1 MLTAAR
7 SLVRR
12 HVPSAPVVA
21 LVLGLALVG
30 ASSPLSAA
38 GTSPATPLANTGT
51 ARVDFKPSDW
61 MKVDLDVH
69 GVRVERILLKRPTG
83 VTGLVTRHQE
93 ANRVTVTILNGSDR
107 DIEPSVAVAAFDD
120 EGHLLAAGNT
130 GLSIK
135 TLKAGQFREVVVHLG
150 GVYRHLGEA
159 STVYVTLEY

>member
-12 HVPSAPVVA
+12 HVPSAP
-21 LVLGLALVG
+21 LLALVIGLVVVG
-30 ASSPLSAA
+30 APSPLSAA
-38 GTSPATPLANTGT
+38 DASPATPPANTGT
-51 ARVDFKPSDW
+51 ARVEFKPSDW

-69 GVRVERILLKRPTG
+69 GVRVERILLKAPKG
-83 VTGLVTRHQE
+83 MTGLVTRHQE
-93 ANRVTVTILNGSDR
+93 ANRVTVTILNGRDR

-135 TLKAGQFREVVVHLG
+135 TLKAGQFREVEVRLG
-150 GVYRHLGEA
+150 GVYRHLAEA